1 MEKLT
6 PQEDKVMELMVKG
19 LSNAEIA
26 SMLSVSINTVKT
38 HVSRVL
44 RKKGVKNRIQLISN
58 QLKNK

>member
-6 PQEDKVMELMVKG
+6 PQEDKVKELMVKG

>member
-19 LSNAEIA
+19 LSNAEIS